1 MKADKVKDLPDE
13 AKETATTVG
22 IWHPV
27 YDHRLAIKHL
37 YFMRQLPPDVAATK
51 VRFCGAQ
58 QSLIRVSSMASY

>member
-1 MKADKVKDLPDE
+1 MKADKAKDLPDE
-13 AKETATTVG
+13 AKETPTTVG

-51 VRFCGAQ
+51 VSVRVAQ
-58 QSLIRVSSMASY
+58 QSLIRVLFTALY